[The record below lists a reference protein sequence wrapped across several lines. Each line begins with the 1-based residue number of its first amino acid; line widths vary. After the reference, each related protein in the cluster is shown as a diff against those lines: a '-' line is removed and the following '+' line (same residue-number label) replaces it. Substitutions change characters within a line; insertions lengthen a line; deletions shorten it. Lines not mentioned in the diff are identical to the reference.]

1 MPYVSNEPPPP
12 VEPVQLTIFEN
23 PLENESTSKTPPI
36 SEMESVST
44 FSSPSSLNA
53 IDMDTT
59 STKIANNITNFDLK
73 EIEENL
79 QNVLNINEVV
89 VTSTFTG
96 SFKETHIFT
105 PSKTNDFDTKQIT
118 TATASTTSLSSPSK
132 ASPIDFDYE
141 KAAMGVIIDETVVK
155 KEYRDVEYN
164 PPFSMES
171 LSKPGTAKVE
181 VYDTNVYTNSASVL
195 QNSNDIKMAVDT
207 NEEAEEEVND
217 ECSDDFTEFQSV
229 TNEIAIQKP
238 TINEGT
244 VTKTNYTT
252 VSHGG
257 MILSPAILIPQAISM
272 ENQKPKI
279 EWGDS
284 TATINPEELAR
295 IEELFPEP
303 KSLKSSNA
311 SNSSQKSTPTH
322 QVASTPSIS
331 ATVAHKELEG
341 DDDDWSDFV
350 SVSVTN
356 NTSTHRATNSNN
368 NILTKSPAGSP
379 FKQRSPVVSHRMPP
393 STTNLHSNS
402 NNDDE
407 WCDFVSSAPPSSQ
420 PAPSSYR
427 IPQFNSGAWQNAN
440 FYNNPLS
447 MYHKGPLNIPTT
459 ATKSLYNNN
468 NNYST
473 ISQQPYQITNNLPPV
488 NQQMTNNAYHQQQQ
502 QIHVMQNFST
512 APVPTPE
519 RLSAAAVAAKNNQ
532 FQVGSAK
539 VAPSI
544 ALIPDLGFVAPAIPT
559 HTSFINS
566 LPKPSIS
573 TKK

>member
-1 MPYVSNEPPPP
+1 
-12 VEPVQLTIFEN
+12 
-23 PLENESTSKTPPI
+23 
-36 SEMESVST
+36 MESVTT
-44 FSSPSSLNA
+44 FSSPLP
-53 IDMDTT
+53 TT
-59 STKIANNITNFDLK
+59 NTIEMVLQPSPTQIHNNLHDFDLK
-73 EIEENL
+73 DVEENL
-79 QNVLNINEVV
+79 KNSLNINEVV

-96 SFKETHIFT
+96 SFKETHIYT
-105 PSKTNDFDTKQIT
+105 PPKSNDFETKHSTTTSTSSSSPTKTN
-118 TATASTTSLSSPSK
+118 
-132 ASPIDFDYE
+132 PIDFDYE

-164 PPFSMES
+164 PPFTMES
-171 LSKPGTAKVE
+171 LTKTSTIKTDMFE
-181 VYDTNVYTNSASVL
+181 TNSFTNTNASIL
-195 QNSNDIKMAVDT
+195 SANDIKTSSETSSTMK
-207 NEEAEEEVND
+207 D
-217 ECSDDFTEFQSV
+217 ELESNDDFSEFQSV
-229 TNEIAIQKP
+229 TSDVNVPLAAH
-238 TINEGT
+238 
-244 VTKTNYTT
+244 KTTSSTQVAKSLELSKTST

-284 TATINPEELAR
+284 TASINPEEMAR

-303 KSLKSSNA
+303 KSLKASSSSNG

-331 ATVAHKELEG
+331 ATVANKELGGQINNVNKED

-350 SVSVTN
+350 SVTVTN
-356 NTSTHRATNSNN
+356 NMATNRSGVNN
-368 NILTKSPAGSP
+368 NILTKSPMGSP
-379 FKQRSPVVSHRMPP
+379 FKQRSPVVTHRM
-393 STTNLHSNS
+393 THNS

-407 WCDFVSSAPPSSQ
+407 WSDFVSSAPPSAQQ
-420 PAPSSYR
+420 PPASYR
-427 IPQFNSGAWQNAN
+427 VPQFNSGAWQNAN

-447 MYHKGPLNIPTT
+447 MYHKGPINMATAPTHPSQ
-459 ATKSLYNNN
+459 KSIYNNN
-468 NNYST
+468 NNYN
-473 ISQQPYQITNNLPPV
+473 ISQQPYQIANNVPPV
-488 NQQMTNNAYHQQQQ
+488 MMGNNQQQQMPHNAYQQQHQHHQQ

-519 RLSAAAVAAKNNQ
+519 RLAAAAAAAKNNQ
-532 FQVGSAK
+532 FQSIGSAK

-566 LPKPSIS
+566 LPKPSIN